1 MASAAGPA
9 EVAARL
15 LGAAA
20 AGRVAAQAPAAP
32 AERDETDR
40 VTGRLI
46 AALGRERFDALLA
59 EGGDLSP
66 DEARAL
72 L

>member
-1 MASAAGPA
+1 MASAAASSA

-20 AGRVAAQAPAAP
+20 AARLAIEAPAAP

-40 VTGRLI
+40 VTARLV
-46 AALGRERFDALLA
+46 AA
-59 EGGDLSP
+59 
-66 DEARAL
+66 ARAGNASTRWSPRARG
-72 L
+72 